1 VRLLAPSPS
10 EEKTMSGYT
19 IKRTFHTGFCVAD
32 LDWTVGF
39 FQQVMGFKLID
50 KAPRDTR
57 NQSFVTGVPDTHVM
71 IAYMDCAGH
80 SLELQAYSGPPD
92 RQEYRP
98 RMVDMGHFHLS
109 FVVDDVEAVVAACLK
124 YDPRIRTLAPGVLVV
139 DKGPNKGNSIQFV
152 VLPDGVHLEFTTRI
166 NE

>member
-1 VRLLAPSPS
+1 
-10 EEKTMSGYT
+10 MSYT
-19 IKRTFHTGFCVAD
+19 IKRTFHTGFCVDD

-39 FQQVMGFKLID
+39 FQQVLGFKLVD
-50 KAPRDTR
+50 KAPRDPR
-57 NQSFVTGVPDTHVM
+57 NQSFVSGVPGAQVM

-80 SLELQAYSGPPD
+80 SLELQDYRGPAD

-109 FVVDDVEAVVAACLK
+109 FVVDDVEAVVAACK
-124 YDPRIRTLAPGVLVV
+124 NYDPRIRALSPHPLVV
-139 DKGPNKGNSIQFV
+139 DQGPNKGNKIQFV

-166 NE
+166 ND